1 MCVTEILQI
10 STILLIVSRVKMFE
24 QRLIMISPAGIRSSP
39 SLAAA
44 LKTCTFGYIEIGSFF
59 FAIFL
64 CLCLL
69 DIYSKY
75 KANVMK

>member
-59 FAIFL
+59 FCDIFMFMFARHL
-64 CLCLL
+64 FE
-69 DIYSKY
+69 I
-75 KANVMK
+75 